1 LFAEPAEGWTD
12 AIDELFK
19 TYGPNYRIYVTVTG
33 MLAAFTMVIASTIVN
48 VAVPDVIGAF
58 GVSQSEVQLM
68 ATAFNISMTTGQL
81 LNAWAISVFGQRYG
95 YAATLVLFTIGS
107 ILAGAADTFDM
118 IVVGRVL
125 QGAAAGIIQPL
136 IMVTLFKVFPE
147 GKRGQALGLYA
158 MGLVFAA
165 SVGPVFGGLAIE
177 AFDWRAIFFMPL
189 VLVAV
194 CVPLGLM
201 FMPRK
206 SDEAAVAFDWLGY
219 GLIVVSMY
227 CLITAISNGHRD
239 GWESNYI
246 VGLFVGALLASVGF
260 ILSQRREAASLLDLS
275 LFRSKMFTMAV
286 LVTMLSAVGNF
297 ATVYAIP
304 VAAQLV
310 QNMTPLDAGLA
321 LMPAMMMA
329 VIFMPI
335 SGHLSDRIAPH
346 KALYFGLTFLALG
359 ALPFAFADANTSFFK
374 IVLYGLV
381 GRWATAFVQPFIM
394 NTALKTLPPEK
405 LNSGAGTVNFCRHLA
420 GSIGTNIW
428 VVFVDWR
435 IEFHSDQISTLTQQG
450 TASANLLSGVA
461 QIFREA
467 GVPENV
473 HASGGLHYLGQMI
486 EAQATA
492 LAFQDGFWVLVVS
505 YLLGLIPAIF
515 LGIEYNRQRKK

>member
-1 LFAEPAEGWTD
+1 
-12 AIDELFK
+12 
-19 TYGPNYRIYVTVTG
+19 VTVTG

-68 ATAFNISMTTGQL
+68 ATAFNIAMTTGQL
-81 LNAWAISVFGQRYG
+81 LNAWAVSVFGQRYG
-95 YAATLVLFTIGS
+95 YVATLALFSVGS
-107 ILAGAADTFDM
+107 VFAGAAESFDM
-118 IVVGRVL
+118 IVIGRVL

-136 IMVTLFKVFPE
+136 IMVTLFRAFPE
-147 GKRGQALGLYA
+147 GRRGQALGLYA

-165 SVGPVFGGLAIE
+165 SVGPVFGGIAIQS
-177 AFDWRAIFFMPL
+177 FDWRAIFYMPL
-189 VLVAV
+189 VLVAL
-194 CVPLGLM
+194 CVPLGMM
-201 FMPRK
+201 FMPNERGDK
-206 SDEAAVAFDWLGY
+206 AVAFDWLGY
-219 GLIVVSMY
+219 GLIVVAMY
-227 CLITAISNGHRD
+227 CLITAISNGLRD
-239 GWESNYI
+239 GWTSDYI
-246 VGLFVGALLASVGF
+246 VGLFVGAFVSSVAF
-260 ILSQRREAASLLDLS
+260 LMSQTRESASLLDLS
-275 LFRSKMFTMAV
+275 LFRSKMFTMAI

-310 QNMTPLDAGLA
+310 QNLTALDAGLA

-335 SGHLSDRIAPH
+335 SGHLSDKIAPH

-359 ALPFAFADANTSFFK
+359 ALPFAFADANTSFYK
-374 IVLYGLV
+374 IVLYGMV

-405 LNSGAGTVNFCRHLA
+405 LNAGGGTVNFCRHLA
-420 GSIGTNIW
+420 GSIGMNIW

-450 TASANLLSGVA
+450 EASSSLLRGVS

-467 GVPENV
+467 GVPEVV
-473 HASGGLHYLGQMI
+473 HAPGGLHYFGQMI

-505 YLLGLIPAIF
+505 YLAGIIPAIF
-515 LGIEYNRQRKK
+515 LGIEYNKQRKK

>member
-1 LFAEPAEGWTD
+1 
-12 AIDELFK
+12 
-19 TYGPNYRIYVTVTG
+19 

-68 ATAFNISMTTGQL
+68 ATAFNIAMTTGQL
-81 LNAWAISVFGQRYG
+81 LNAWAISVFGQRHG
-95 YAATLVLFTIGS
+95 YAATLLLFTLGS
-107 ILAGAADTFDM
+107 IIAGSAETFDM

-136 IMVTLFKVFPE
+136 IMVTLFRAFPE
-147 GKRGQALGLYA
+147 GRRGQALGLYA

-165 SVGPVFGGLAIE
+165 SVGPVFGGMAIE

-189 VLVAV
+189 VLVAM

-201 FMPRK
+201 FMPNERGDK
-206 SDEAAVAFDWLGY
+206 AVAFDWLGY
-219 GLIVVSMY
+219 GLIVLAMY

-239 GWESNYI
+239 GWVSDYI
-246 VGLFVGALLASVGF
+246 VGLFVVGIAATVGF
-260 ILSQRREAASLLDLS
+260 LLSQRREAASLLDLS
-275 LFRSKMFTMAV
+275 LFRNKMFTLAV
-286 LVTMLSAVGNF
+286 LVTALSAIGNF

-335 SGHLSDRIAPH
+335 SGHLSDRIAPQ

-359 ALPFAFADANTSFFK
+359 ALPFAFADANTSFLK
-374 IVLYGLV
+374 IVLYGML

-394 NTALKTLPPEK
+394 NTALRSLPPEK
-405 LNSGAGTVNFCRHLA
+405 LNAGGGTVNFCRHLA
-420 GSIGTNIW
+420 GSFGTNIW

-435 IEFHSDQISTLTQQG
+435 IEFHSDAISAQTQHG
-450 TASANLLSGVA
+450 TASSSLLDGVS

-467 GVPENV
+467 GVPAVV
-473 HASGGLHYLGQMI
+473 HGPGGLHYLGQMI

-505 YLLGLIPAIF
+505 YLLGIIPAIF
-515 LGIEYNRQRKK
+515 LGIEYNRSRRK

>member
-1 LFAEPAEGWTD
+1 MTA
-12 AIDELFK
+12 
-19 TYGPNYRIYVTVTG
+19 TG

-68 ATAFNISMTTGQL
+68 ATAFNIAMTTGQL
-81 LNAWAISVFGQRYG
+81 LNAWAVSVFGQRYG
-95 YAATLVLFTIGS
+95 YTATLVLFTIGS
-107 ILAGAADTFDM
+107 VVAGAAETFDM
-118 IVVGRVL
+118 IVIGRVL

-136 IMVTLFKVFPE
+136 IMVTLFRVFPE

-165 SVGPVFGGLAIE
+165 SVGPVFGGIAIE

-201 FMPRK
+201 FMPAERN
-206 SDEAAVAFDWLGY
+206 EEAVAFDWLGY
-219 GLIVVSMY
+219 TLIVLSMY
-227 CLITAISNGHRD
+227 CLVTAISNGHRD
-239 GWESNYI
+239 GWVSDYI
-246 VGLFVGALLASVGF
+246 VGLFVVALLAGVGF
-260 ILSQRREAASLLDLS
+260 LLSQRREAASLLDLS
-275 LFRSKMFTMAV
+275 LFKNKMFTLAV
-286 LVTMLSAVGNF
+286 LVTALSAVGNF

-321 LMPAMMMA
+321 LMPAMMVA
-329 VIFMPI
+329 VIIMPI
-335 SGHLSDRIAPH
+335 SGRLSDRIAPH
-346 KALYFGLTFLALG
+346 KALIFGLTFLAFG
-359 ALPFAFADANTSFFK
+359 ALPFAFADANTSFLK
-374 IVLYGLV
+374 IVAYGLV

-405 LNSGAGTVNFCRHLA
+405 LNSGGGTVNFCRHLA

-435 IEFHSDQISTLTQQG
+435 IEFHSEQLSAMQSDQSS
-450 TASANLLSGVA
+450 ASASLLRGVA

-473 HASGGLHYLGQMI
+473 HTSGGLHYLGQMI

-492 LAFQDGFWVLVVS
+492 LSFQDGFWVLFFS
-505 YLLGLIPAIF
+505 YLLGIIPAIF
-515 LGIEYNRQRKK
+515 LGIEYNKRRKK